1 MNYINYKFKL
11 RLVSGVLE
19 EWKSFDQE
27 IHDLVT
33 AEPFNAKNLKIRYAG
48 NIRVV
53 SVDYLSELHQTNAI
67 LAVAELFKSKGLIQE
82 HISYKSSIGKSCKSA
97 MNEMDAI
104 IKEHKKQYGKDSYE
118 EIRSGDIEQGDQV
131 SKKSDSGI
139 D

>member
-1 MNYINYKFKL
+1 MNYINYKFKV

-33 AEPFNAKNLKIRYAG
+33 ADPFNAKNLKIRYAG

-53 SVDYLSELHQTNAI
+53 SVDYLSELQQANAI

-82 HISYKSSIGKSCKSA
+82 HISYESSIGKRCKSA
-97 MNEMDAI
+97 MNEMDVI
-104 IKEHKKQYGKDSYE
+104 IKEHKKQYGKESYE
-118 EIRSGDIEQGDQV
+118 EV
-131 SKKSDSGI
+131 SDGVAKQRNQI
-139 D
+139 

>member
-1 MNYINYKFKL
+1 MNYINYKFKV
-11 RLVSGVLE
+11 RLVSGDLE

-67 LAVAELFKSKGLIQE
+67 LAVAELFKSKELIQE
-82 HISYKSSIGKSCKSA
+82 HISYESSIGKRCKSA
-97 MNEMDAI
+97 MNEMNVI
-104 IKEHKKQYGKDSYE
+104 IKEHNNKYEREYEKISGGDS
-118 EIRSGDIEQGDQV
+118 EQGNQV
-131 SKKSDSGI
+131 
-139 D
+139 

>member
-11 RLVSGVLE
+11 RLVSGDLE

-53 SVDYLSELHQTNAI
+53 SVDYPSELHQTNAI
-67 LAVAELFKSKGLIQE
+67 LAVAEFFKNKEMIQE
-82 HISYKSSIGKSCKSA
+82 HISYESSIGKRCKSA
-97 MNEMDAI
+97 MNEMDVI
-104 IKEHKKQYGKDSYE
+104 IKEHKKQYGKDKYE
-118 EIRSGDIEQGDQV
+118 EVSDGETEQGNQ
-131 SKKSDSGI
+131 I
-139 D
+139 